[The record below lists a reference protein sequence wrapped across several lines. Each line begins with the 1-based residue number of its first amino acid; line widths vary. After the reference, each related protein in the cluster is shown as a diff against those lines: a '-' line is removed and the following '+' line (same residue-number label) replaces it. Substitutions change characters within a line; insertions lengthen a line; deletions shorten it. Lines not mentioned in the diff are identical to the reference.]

1 LTWLDVCDIIKLS
14 QLLVPKEDIVV
25 LPTEPAAKRA
35 ALRAY
40 HALNPQPHAVTD
52 PAFTTGPAFFDA
64 EDLVQVKYEM
74 LRRVQVEGL
83 SVSAAAARFG
93 FSRPS
98 FYAAQ
103 RAWQQEGLP
112 GLLPQRPGPRR
123 AHKLTPEVLAFLEHA
138 RAQDPSLRLGQLTH
152 LIQQRFGLSV
162 HPRGIERSLAQHQQK
177 KRPEPH
183 P

>member
-1 LTWLDVCDIIKLS
+1 MALS
-14 QLLVPKEDIVV
+14 TDL
-25 LPTEPAAKRA
+25 AAKRA

-52 PAFTTGPAFFDA
+52 PAFIAGPAFFDA
-64 EDLVQVKYEM
+64 DDLVQVKYEM

-112 GLLPQRPGPRR
+112 GLLPQRPGPRH
-123 AHKLTPEVLAFLEHA
+123 AHKLTPEVLAFLEQA

-152 LIQQRFGLSV
+152 LVQQRFGLSV
-162 HPRGIERSLAQHQQK
+162 HPRSIERRLAQQQQK
-177 KRPEPH
+177 KRPEPL

>member
-1 LTWLDVCDIIKLS
+1 MTLS
-14 QLLVPKEDIVV
+14 IPSAQKEETVA
-25 LPTEPAAKRA
+25 LPTDLQAKRA

-52 PAFTTGPAFFDA
+52 PAFTAGPAFFDA

-93 FSRPS
+93 LSRPS

-103 RAWQQEGLP
+103 RAWQQAGLP
-112 GLLPQRPGPRR
+112 GLLPQRPGPRH

-138 RAQDPSLRLGQLTH
+138 RAQDPSLRLGHLTQL
-152 LIQQRFGLSV
+152 LRDRFGLSV
-162 HPRGIERSLAQHQQK
+162 HPRSIERRLAQQQQK
-177 KRPEPH
+177 KRPEPQ